1 MSEMGKYN
9 KAIVAGIGFVVILVN
24 TIWGEAAGEQV
35 QMYANAVIAFLTAVG
50 VYQVPNNP
58 KV

>member
-1 MSEMGKYN
+1 MGKYN
-9 KAIVAGIGFVVILVN
+9 KAIVAGIGFVVILAN

-35 QMYANAVIAFLTAVG
+35 QMYANAVIAFLTAIG